1 MQSTAGSADEALDR
15 ELPAPADPDAH
26 AVREVRFQALMRA
39 WWLDERPG
47 WTEVDWWDVSLRDDV
62 RDLLWLQAGPLL
74 AEALSGIG
82 RLQRCVGAHPDEVC
96 GPTPV
101 PGESLGWPC
110 ACMVVLAAAWEAC
123 GAWAAA
129 GAACALV
136 DCAGPTTVTFS
147 IPEVGL
153 RVSDP
158 AREELAIA
166 LRTSPGSM
174 ANRIDGARALV
185 AHPGLVELV
194 ASAAVSAW
202 AARLV
207 VREVEDLS
215 DEQAAEVVEHV
226 CGQVRQRRESGRR
239 SWNSAE
245 VGRAARRARLRVCP
259 DADQQARQRAFANR
273 RVQVLPDRHGM
284 ATLIADL
291 AATDAHRIHR
301 RLSAIA
307 AGLADPADPADPAH
321 PAHPADPADTR
332 TRDQVRAD
340 VLVDILLG
348 GDPSPS
354 AVTRPEISVVM
365 SLADVL
371 GVTDQ
376 PAHIPGH
383 GLIPADLART
393 LAADATWRAWI
404 TDASGAV
411 VATGVS
417 GYAPSA
423 AIARLVRAREPECRM
438 PGCRQPADRC
448 DLDHAIAY
456 PAGPTSPTNLGP
468 LCRRHHVLK
477 THMGWTLEPQ
487 PVGSVTSDESLEP
500 APPTGSPPVAG
511 PPVAG
516 PPGVGPP
523 GPVAWRWRTPAGF
536 SVWDH
541 PDPPLEAET

>member
-1 MQSTAGSADEALDR
+1 
-15 ELPAPADPDAH
+15 
-26 AVREVRFQALMRA
+26 
-39 WWLDERPG
+39 
-47 WTEVDWWDVSLRDDV
+47 
-62 RDLLWLQAGPLL
+62 
-74 AEALSGIG
+74 
-82 RLQRCVGAHPDEVC
+82 
-96 GPTPV
+96 
-101 PGESLGWPC
+101 
-110 ACMVVLAAAWEAC
+110 
-123 GAWAAA
+123 
-129 GAACALV
+129 
-136 DCAGPTTVTFS
+136 
-147 IPEVGL
+147 
-153 RVSDP
+153 
-158 AREELAIA
+158 
-166 LRTSPGSM
+166 
-174 ANRIDGARALV
+174 
-185 AHPGLVELV
+185 
-194 ASAAVSAW
+194 
-202 AARLV
+202 V

-226 CGQVRQRRESGRR
+226 CGQVRQRRDSGRR

-284 ATLIADL
+284 ATIIADL

-307 AGLADPADPADPAH
+307 AGLADPAD
-321 PAHPADPADTR
+321 TR

-340 VLVDILLG
+340 VLVDVLLG
-348 GDPSPS
+348 GDTPPS
-354 AVTRPEISVVM
+354 AATRPEISVVM

-371 GVTDQ
+371 GVADQ

-404 TDASGAV
+404 TDATGAV

-438 PGCRQPADRC
+438 PGCRQPANRC

-487 PVGSVTSDESLEP
+487 PAGSVVSDVSFEP
-500 APPTGSPPVAG
+500 APRTGASPGGDLPGADLLG
-511 PPVAG
+511 GAD
-516 PPGVGPP
+516 PPGVGPPSVDLPGVDPP